1 MTGDC
6 MARLRDLEPQSVQC
20 VVTSPPYF
28 GLRDYGQDGQ
38 IGLEETPTAYIDK
51 LVSVFREVRRALR
64 DDGTVWLNIGDS
76 YAANG
81 GAHIAGSYDGATGR
95 AMSAGRKRR
104 ATDVKPKDLY
114 MIPARVALALQA
126 DGWYLRSDI
135 IWSKPNPMPES
146 VTDRPTSAH
155 EHVFLLTKSARYFYD
170 SEAVRE
176 EAAPQSIARV
186 QQSTFKQQT
195 GGDKD
200 YRNGVNPSRSMRK
213 TLENFAANP
222 GRNLRNVWEISSQ
235 PYPGAHFAVFPP
247 ALAERCIKAGT
258 PERGCCPHCGQPWAR
273 TTEATFVPQQDVSA
287 EKGRR
292 GSGDQKPMD
301 RSNSWEGWPR
311 GTTHRQTTG
320 WQPLCNCPVHDP
332 VASVVLDPFGG
343 AGTTGLVADRL
354 GRHATLIELSPDY
367 AEQAR
372 GRIAAEAGMFASVET
387 I

>member
-1 MTGDC
+1 
-6 MARLRDLEPQSVQC
+6 
-20 VVTSPPYF
+20 
-28 GLRDYGQDGQ
+28 
-38 IGLEETPTAYIDK
+38 
-51 LVSVFREVRRALR
+51 
-64 DDGTVWLNIGDS
+64 
-76 YAANG
+76 
-81 GAHIAGSYDGATGR
+81 
-95 AMSAGRKRR
+95 
-104 ATDVKPKDLY
+104 

-222 GRNLRNVWEISSQ
+222 GRNLRSVWDISNQ

-247 ALAERCIKAGT
+247 ALAERCIKAGS
-258 PERGCCPHCGQPWAR
+258 RQ
-273 TTEATFVPQQDVSA
+273 
-287 EKGRR
+287 
-292 GSGDQKPMD
+292 GDM
-301 RSNSWEGWPR
+301 
-311 GTTHRQTTG
+311 
-320 WQPLCNCPVHDP
+320 
-332 VASVVLDPFGG
+332 VLDPFGG
-343 AGTTGLVADRL
+343 AGTTGLVSDRL

-372 GRIAAEAGMFASVET
+372 GRIVAEAGMFASVDT